1 DIFNREIFISSDSI
15 KYLTMILIFIISLF
29 IGQDSLDKKDR
40 YLLQLGLFLTLIA
53 DLFLLLLGRHYILGI
68 FLFIIVQIIYAH
80 RYSREDLRH
89 IIRNRIILFTSLY
102 IPYLLINRFL
112 IGLDLLYFAGL
123 FYGISILLST
133 IDAYRAYKYKRFPS
147 PNRQMI
153 L

>member
-1 DIFNREIFISSDSI
+1 MKKKSFKTWTIKILLIPISLFYILFLYLDIFNREIFISSDSI

-80 RYSREDLRH
+80 RYSREDL
-89 IIRNRIILFTSLY
+89 
-102 IPYLLINRFL
+102 
-112 IGLDLLYFAGL
+112 
-123 FYGISILLST
+123 
-133 IDAYRAYKYKRFPS
+133 
-147 PNRQMI
+147 
-153 L
+153 